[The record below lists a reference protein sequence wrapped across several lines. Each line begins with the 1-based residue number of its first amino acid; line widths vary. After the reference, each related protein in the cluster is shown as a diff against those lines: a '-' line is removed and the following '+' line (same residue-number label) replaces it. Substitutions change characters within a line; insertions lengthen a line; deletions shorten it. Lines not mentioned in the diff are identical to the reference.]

1 MLVDKWLARIP
12 FFEETDWP
20 DLYRQA
26 TKRMLE
32 KDELL
37 IRDALKNRDPSVLEQ
52 ELKSLEMTRNN
63 FESLFDKE
71 LHEDMKALKG
81 ATDKFTMLVLFS
93 D

>member
-1 MLVDKWLARIP
+1 
-12 FFEETDWP
+12 
-20 DLYRQA
+20 
-26 TKRMLE
+26 
-32 KDELL
+32 
-37 IRDALKNRDPSVLEQ
+37 
-52 ELKSLEMTRNN
+52 MTRNN